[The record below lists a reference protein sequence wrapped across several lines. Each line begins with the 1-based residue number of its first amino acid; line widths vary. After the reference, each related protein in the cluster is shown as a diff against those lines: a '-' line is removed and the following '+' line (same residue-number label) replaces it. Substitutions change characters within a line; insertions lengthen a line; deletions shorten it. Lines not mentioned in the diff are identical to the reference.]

1 MEPLSY
7 LACLMT
13 PGMVETKSL
22 CEKIR
27 EAQDCILNAVN
38 ELYTLSL
45 YLSPNYFCISGIEGL
60 AFSFNGGKDCTV
72 MLDLIHRTI
81 PLNNGQRWPVCY
93 VASKSPFPQVE
104 DFIRKCKD
112 K

>member
-1 MEPLSY
+1 
-7 LACLMT
+7 MT
-13 PGMVETKSL
+13 PGMADTKSL

-27 EAQDCILNAVN
+27 EAQDCIRNAVD
-38 ELYTLSL
+38 ELYISSIYIYMFLNYL
-45 YLSPNYFCISGIEGL
+45 YTSGVEGL
-60 AFSFNGGKDCTV
+60 AFSYNGGKDCTV

-81 PLNNGQRWPVCY
+81 PLSDGQQWPVCY

-112 K
+112 A